1 MCDMQL
7 VDNYRMRINKISY
20 FCRSTLTAYSR
31 KSKEYIMGHLLQKKN
46 GVVFFVDILGFA
58 ALTQN
63 KIKLDEADYAAW
75 NIPHH
80 LHKHDNQALAAT
92 ILVEFRN
99 VLLKYQESFPD
110 VTIAQLSD
118 CAFVWSENIRDVIIV
133 ACNLMREFVKNGILC
148 RGGLSCGEIIETSQ
162 NNSIGR
168 LILGEAV
175 SNAARLEQS
184 GAKGMR
190 IMMNQEVPGF
200 LYDYDKDFHNRMEVL
215 FQPFENPLDYKVY
228 DELKW
233 YYIPEMN
240 INIPELRNVEIN
252 YKIEATRERIKLAGY
267 LRLHPKFS
275 WNAKNE
281 EGKNQLISSIRFIAA
296 NEKTIFNVHHWF
308 DWSNLVEQRSNDSF
322 NKMKER
328 VDNESQQTKFRKGT
342 IWFPE
347 PE

>member
-1 MCDMQL
+1 M
-7 VDNYRMRINKISY
+7 
-20 FCRSTLTAYSR
+20 
-31 KSKEYIMGHLLQKKN
+31 EHLLKKKN
-46 GVVFFVDILGFA
+46 GAVFFVDILGFA

-63 KIKLDEADYAAW
+63 KIKLDNGDYAAW

-80 LHKHDNQALAAT
+80 LPKHDNQVLAAT
-92 ILVEFRN
+92 ILVEFRDI
-99 VLLKYQESFPD
+99 LFKYQASYPD

-118 CAFVWSENIRDVIIV
+118 CAFIWSENIRDVIII
-133 ACNLMREFVKNGILC
+133 ACNLMRECVRKGILC

-162 NNSIGR
+162 DNNLGR

-200 LYDYDKDFHNRMEVL
+200 LYDYDKEFHNRMGVL

-233 YYIPEMN
+233 YYIPIMSDD
-240 INIPELRNVEIN
+240 IPELRNAERN
-252 YKIEATRERIKLAGY
+252 YIIEATKERIKLAGY
-267 LRLHPKFS
+267 LRLHPRFS
-275 WNAKNE
+275 WNAKSE
-281 EGKNQLISSIRFIAA
+281 EGKTQLISSIRFIAA

-308 DWSNLVEQRSNDSF
+308 DWNNLVDKRSNASF
-322 NKMKER
+322 EKMKER
-328 VDNESQQTKFRKGT
+328 VDNESQQTAFHKGT
-342 IWFPE
+342 IRFPK

>member
-1 MCDMQL
+1 
-7 VDNYRMRINKISY
+7 
-20 FCRSTLTAYSR
+20 
-31 KSKEYIMGHLLQKKN
+31 MGHLLQKKN
-46 GVVFFVDILGFA
+46 GAVFFVDILGFA

-63 KIKLDEADYAAW
+63 KIELDDKDYAAW
-75 NIPHH
+75 NIPQH
-80 LHKHDNQALAAT
+80 LTKHDNQVLAAT
-92 ILVEFRN
+92 ILVEFREI
-99 VLLKYQESFPD
+99 LFKCQASYPD

-118 CAFVWSENIRDVIIV
+118 CAFIWSENIRDVIIV
-133 ACNLMREFVKNGILC
+133 ACNIMRECVKNGILC

-162 NNSIGR
+162 NNSLGR

-200 LYDYDKDFHNRMEVL
+200 LYDYDKKFYNQMAVL

-233 YYIPEMN
+233 YYVPIMN
-240 INIPELRNVEIN
+240 KDIPELRNVERSYIV
-252 YKIEATRERIKLAGY
+252 EATKERIKLAGY
-267 LRLHPKFS
+267 LRLHPRFS
-275 WNAKNE
+275 WNSKNE
-281 EGKNQLISSIRFIAA
+281 EGKTQLISSIRFIAA
-296 NEKTIFNVHHWF
+296 NEKTIFNIHHWF
-308 DWSNLVEQRSNDSF
+308 DWNNLVDKRSNATF
-322 NKMKER
+322 EKMKLR
-328 VDNESQQTKFRKGT
+328 VDNESQQTTFHEGT